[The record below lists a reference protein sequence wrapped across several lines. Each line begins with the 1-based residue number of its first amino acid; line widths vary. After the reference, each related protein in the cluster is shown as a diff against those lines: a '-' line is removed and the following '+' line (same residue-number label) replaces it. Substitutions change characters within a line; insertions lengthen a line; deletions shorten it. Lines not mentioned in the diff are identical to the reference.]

1 MRYRLLRH
9 PDVAHD
15 LRAIENFIAEYA
27 GPAIA
32 LRKLMEIEHTL
43 HRIAENP
50 HIGSIRDEIYP
61 GLRAIPSA
69 RKGVITFV
77 VNEELKAVH
86 VVSITYA
93 GAEWFATI
101 ERRTAR

>member
-15 LRAIENFIAEYA
+15 LRAIENLIAEYA

-32 LRKLMEIEHTL
+32 LRKLMEIEHSL
-43 HRIAENP
+43 RRIAENP

-69 RKGVITFV
+69 RKGVIAFV
-77 VNEELKAVH
+77 VNEDLKAVF

-93 GAEWFATI
+93 GADWFATI
-101 ERRTAR
+101 KRRTAR